1 MSDDGN
7 FLIVNNVINKDP
19 KEKKTYKI
27 YSLESDMKVIEK
39 YETKK
44 ELNFHFNIFGKYLI
58 VQQDRDL
65 DLIYILKDK
74 TEKIKMISLNSTTV
88 EQISNIQWSSCG
100 KFVFI
105 FSQKS
110 KIIKIMD

>member
-7 FLIVNNVINKDP
+7 FLIVSNVLSKDI

-27 YSLESDMKVIEK
+27 YSLENEMKVIEK

-58 VQQDRDL
+58 VQ
-65 DLIYILKDK
+65 
-74 TEKIKMISLNSTTV
+74 
-88 EQISNIQWSSCG
+88 
-100 KFVFI
+100 
-105 FSQKS
+105 
-110 KIIKIMD
+110 

>member
-7 FLIVNNVINKDP
+7 FLIVSNVLSKDI

-27 YSLESDMKVIEK
+27 YSLENEMKVIEK

-58 VQQDRDL
+58 V
-65 DLIYILKDK
+65 
-74 TEKIKMISLNSTTV
+74 
-88 EQISNIQWSSCG
+88 
-100 KFVFI
+100 
-105 FSQKS
+105 
-110 KIIKIMD
+110 